1 MSTRA
6 ISICCFDGPRT
17 SEDPPGNV
25 YPFIEMKRVVTAVVL
40 IPLVLLLIFEAPF
53 WLITP
58 VVAIVAELALW
69 EYLALADASG
79 AKTPR
84 IAVMIAVALLF
95 VVVFRRPD
103 FLGPLLGALALAL
116 FIICAFLSP
125 TKRVL
130 PDTAY
135 SVFGVLYIG
144 VPLTTLPLLSE
155 QENGPSLLLFLFF
168 VVWAGDIA
176 ALYVGRAFGCR
187 KLAPSISPGKTWEG
201 AVASVAGSVLTAL
214 LLVLLAG
221 WLARGNFGRLSSL
234 LSFPGST
241 TGWLVLA
248 AVLNVAAQLGDLV
261 ESAIKRGAGV
271 KDSGTLLPGH
281 GGVLDRIDALLMAA
295 PVLWYAL
302 LLQQSF

>member
-1 MSTRA
+1 
-6 ISICCFDGPRT
+6 
-17 SEDPPGNV
+17 
-25 YPFIEMKRVVTAVVL
+25 MKRVLTAAIL
-40 IPLVLLLIFEAPF
+40 IPLVLLLIFLAPL
-53 WLITP
+53 WVVTL

-69 EYLALADASG
+69 EYLTLADATG
-79 AKTPR
+79 AKAPR
-84 IAVMIAVALLF
+84 IATMVAIALLF
-95 VVVFRRPD
+95 LCIFRRPD

-116 FIICAFLSP
+116 FIACAFRSP
-125 TKRVL
+125 VNRVL
-130 PDTAY
+130 PDAAY
-135 SVFGVLYIG
+135 SVFGMLYIG

-176 ALYVGRAFGCR
+176 ALYVGRAFGRR

-201 AVASVAGSVLTAL
+201 SAASLAGSVLIAL

-221 WLARGNFGRLSSL
+221 WLGKGNFGRLSSL
-234 LSFPGST
+234 LSFPGT
-241 TGWLVLA
+241 MTGWLVLA
-248 AVLNVAAQLGDLV
+248 AFLNVAAQAGDLV